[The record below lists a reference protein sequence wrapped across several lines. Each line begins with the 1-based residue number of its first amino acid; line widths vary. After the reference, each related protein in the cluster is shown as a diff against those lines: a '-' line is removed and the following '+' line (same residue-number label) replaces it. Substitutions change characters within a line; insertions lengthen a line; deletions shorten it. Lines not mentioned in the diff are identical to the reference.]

1 MLYYGIDF
9 NMKMIIFI
17 FIAMLAGCA
26 EWQAVKSAVGT
37 YGSAASDE
45 ALATALWTVCN
56 ASPVGAIERRF
67 NTPARAK
74 LWNDLCVDDDEFRL
88 DGDEVPE

>member
-1 MLYYGIDF
+1 MNKIFYLC
-9 NMKMIIFI
+9 IIFL
-17 FIAMLAGCA
+17 MLGCA

-37 YGSAASDE
+37 YGSSASDE

-74 LWNDLCVDDDEFRL
+74 LWNSLCVDEDAFSLE
-88 DGDEVPE
+88 GKGGG